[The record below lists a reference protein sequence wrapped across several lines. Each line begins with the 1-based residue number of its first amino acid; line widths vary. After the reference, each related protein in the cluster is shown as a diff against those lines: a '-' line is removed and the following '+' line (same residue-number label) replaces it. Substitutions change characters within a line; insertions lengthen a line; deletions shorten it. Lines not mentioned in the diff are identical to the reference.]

1 MDVWRGE
8 FMSSEFAWFAKELG
22 RRGGDLIHTW
32 RQTEM
37 RVGNRQNGMREKTGV
52 YIRIYEHIRWM
63 DR

>member
-8 FMSSEFAWFAKELG
+8 FMSSEFAWFAKE
-22 RRGGDLIHTW
+22 I
-32 RQTEM
+32 TEM